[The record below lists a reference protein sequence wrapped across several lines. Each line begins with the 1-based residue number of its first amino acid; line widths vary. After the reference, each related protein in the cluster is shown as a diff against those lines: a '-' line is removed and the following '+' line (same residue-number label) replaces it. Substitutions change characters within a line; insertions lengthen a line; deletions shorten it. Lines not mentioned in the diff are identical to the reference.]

1 MNIYTVSSDDDCD
14 NGVDHNVVGS
24 YTTRG
29 AALDACV
36 EYIMWRLTMRDD
48 LAYAMSRDENHP
60 AAEQF
65 FATNRTAWETH
76 VRRGCKLKLMA
87 YLRDVL
93 GGDGCYYVCT
103 PNGDS
108 FHFNVDENEL
118 KGELWHTVTWGD
130 SDCEDP
136 EFTTPYPE
144 AFTSEETAVQTFLDY
159 VKDLYRQHHMKWS
172 DEFVRTVKAS
182 LKDDGKVQVDLN
194 DGCSVSCVLYHDDA
208 KNIKE

>member
-29 AALDACV
+29 GALDACV

-65 FATNRTAWETH
+65 FATNRTTWETH

-118 KGELWHTVTWGD
+118 KGDLWHTVTWGD
-130 SDCEDP
+130 SDNEDP
-136 EFTTPYPE
+136 EFTTPWPE
-144 AFTSEETAVQTFLDY
+144 AFTSEESAIESFYRYALDLKRDRETP
-159 VKDLYRQHHMKWS
+159 VSEGFRS
-172 DEFVRTVKAS
+172 FVYES
-182 LKDDGKVQVDLN
+182 LRKEGKCQVDLA
-194 DGCSVSCVLYHDDA
+194 DGCCVSCVLYRDDA